1 MSPLAG
7 WLIKLLAPEL
17 DNYVEV
23 GTEVEE
29 AVLAVLR
36 KHGLFVPG
44 YDLRRV
50 DHWQAGLNELGSSP
64 PLVVDGQYGP
74 QLGRRLVDFQRQH
87 GLPPTGEPNGVTI
100 AALGAAL
107 KAAGKTVGWM
117 P

>member
-1 MSPLAG
+1 MH
-7 WLIKLLAPEL
+7 LLAPEL

-29 AVLAVLR
+29 SVLAVLR

-50 DHWQAGLNELGSSP
+50 DHWQAGLNNFGLK
-64 PLVVDGQYGP
+64 VTVDGQYGP
-74 QLGRRLVDFQRQH
+74 QLKSAIIEFQKLHRDI
-87 GLPPTGEPNGVTI
+87 PPTGEPNGVTI

-107 KAAGKTVGWM
+107 KAVGKTVGWA